1 MSEHRGPIFESA
13 ILSEVLKSGYAK
25 ARVPHLSFWRDV
37 AQHEVDLVVQRGLRP
52 CYAIEIKSSTTY
64 APHFFT
70 VLNQV
75 AADELGLPIESQ
87 AVVYGGDLSLDTR
100 QGQLISYKDV
110 AAAADGWWT
119 ARPDTKP

>member
-1 MSEHRGPIFESA
+1 M
-13 ILSEVLKSGYAK
+13 
-25 ARVPHLSFWRDV
+25 
-37 AQHEVDLVVQRGLRP
+37 VQRGLKP
-52 CYAIEIKSSTTY
+52 CYAIEIKSSATY

-75 AADELGLPIESQ
+75 AADELGLPMESQ

-119 ARPDTKP
+119 ARPGAKPQVLTNFRYRSPAKLILSGSHF